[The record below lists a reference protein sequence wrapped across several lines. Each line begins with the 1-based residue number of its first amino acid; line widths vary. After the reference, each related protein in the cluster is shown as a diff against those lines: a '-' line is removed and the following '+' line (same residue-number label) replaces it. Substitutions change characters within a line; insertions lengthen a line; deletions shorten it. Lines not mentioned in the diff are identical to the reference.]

1 MRLVKTRLCLYLFL
15 AASLQPL
22 YGAEDG
28 RTTLTPALTESPR
41 ESRPLRTG
49 LAVSGGCVGGAVI
62 GTVVPIFGNLVGCVL
77 GGFAGWWFGR
87 DQPTVT
93 TDHPPQPTL

>member
-1 MRLVKTRLCLYLFL
+1 MRFVKSRLCLYLFF

-22 YGAEDG
+22 YGAEAESAA
-28 RTTLTPALTESPR
+28 LTPTLTESPR

-49 LAVSGGCVGGAVI
+49 LAVSGGCVGGAVL

-77 GGFAGWWFGR
+77 GGFTGWWLGR
-87 DQPTVT
+87 DQPVVA
-93 TDHPPQPTL
+93 TDRPPQPTL